1 MPTPREQLGAKLR
14 DLRRRAG
21 LSGDQLAAQAGLS
34 QSKVSRI
41 ETGRSLPSASELEVW
56 GRLTGA
62 SHEELQELAA
72 TVQDILSSTE
82 QATSWRI
89 LHRLGLTEKQR
100 EIAELERLATN
111 LQVFQPVMVPGLLQI
126 ADYARRVMSMGYI
139 VGESDIARAVATRLE
154 RQSILYDTSKSF
166 EFVIAEG
173 ALRWRPGPPEL
184 MRAQLDRLLSVA
196 SMPNISLSVCPFGEE
211 ASMPF
216 LHPFVIFEMEG
227 ETLVTAETYTSE
239 LQVREA
245 QDLQRYHQV
254 WSALTATAKT
264 DEEALLMIRGIA
276 GGA

>member
-41 ETGRSLPSASELEVW
+41 ETGRSLPSASDLEVW

-72 TVQDILSSTE
+72 SVQDILSSTE

-100 EIAELERLATN
+100 EIAELERLATK

-139 VGESDIARAVATRLE
+139 VGESDIARAVATRTE

-166 EFVIAEG
+166 EFVITEG
-173 ALRWRPGPPEL
+173 AMRWRPGPPEL
-184 MRAQLDRLLSVA
+184 MRPQLDRLVSVA
-196 SMPNISLSVCPFGEE
+196 SMPNIRLSVVPLGE

-245 QDLQRYHQV
+245 HDLERYRQV

-264 DEEALLMIRGIA
+264 GEEALDLIRGLA

>member
-1 MPTPREQLGAKLR
+1 VPTPREQLGAKLR

-41 ETGRSLPSASELEVW
+41 ETGRSLPAASELEVW

-72 TVQDILSSTE
+72 SVQDILSSTE

-100 EIAELERLATN
+100 EIAELERLSTR

-139 VGESDIARAVATRLE
+139 VAESDIARAVATRID
-154 RQSILYDTSKSF
+154 RQTILYDTDKSF
-166 EFVIAEG
+166 EFVITEG
-173 ALRWRPGPPEL
+173 ALLWRPGPMEL
-184 MRAQLDRLLSVA
+184 MRAQLDRLVSVA
-196 SMPNISLSVCPFGEE
+196 SMPNISLSVCPLGE

-216 LHPFVIFEMEG
+216 LHPFVIFEMER

-245 QDLQRYHQV
+245 HDLERYRQV

-264 DEEALLMIRGIA
+264 GEEALEMIRGIA

>member
-1 MPTPREQLGAKLR
+1 
-14 DLRRRAG
+14 
-21 LSGDQLAAQAGLS
+21 
-34 QSKVSRI
+34 
-41 ETGRSLPSASELEVW
+41 VW

-72 TVQDILSSTE
+72 SVQDILSSTE

-100 EIAELERLATN
+100 EIAELERLATK

-139 VGESDIARAVATRLE
+139 VGESDIARAVATRTE

-166 EFVIAEG
+166 EFVITEG
-173 ALRWRPGPPEL
+173 AMRWRPGPPEL
-184 MRAQLDRLLSVA
+184 MRPQLDRLVSVA
-196 SMPNISLSVCPFGEE
+196 SMPNIRLSVVPLGE

-245 QDLQRYHQV
+245 HDLERYRQV

-264 DEEALLMIRGIA
+264 GEEALDLIRGLA